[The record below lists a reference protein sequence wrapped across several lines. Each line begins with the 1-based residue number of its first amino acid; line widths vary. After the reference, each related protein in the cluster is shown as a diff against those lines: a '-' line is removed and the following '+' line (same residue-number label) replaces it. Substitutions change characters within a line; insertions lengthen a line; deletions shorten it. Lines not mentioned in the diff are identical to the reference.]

1 MLILKAK
8 RDDCLAAVQAVL
20 GTVERRHTLPILA
33 NLLLRKTG
41 AQIEWTS
48 SDLEMQV
55 RTQSQ
60 LGGDAGELATT
71 VAARKLADILRALP
85 ADATVSITTAQNKLA
100 VQAGRSRFS
109 LQTLPAADFPL
120 VQEAAGYG
128 PVFSLD
134 PGVLL
139 ALIEQVEFAMAAHD
153 IRYYLNGVLMVV
165 ESGLL
170 TLVASDGNRLALAE
184 AAVDLDLPRQAV
196 ILPRKTVQEL
206 LRLLREQSGEGGS
219 PRGREQSSA
228 TSDAANDAT
237 NDATNGATNG
247 AKNSQAS
254 TQASVRPTADA
265 PFNRVEVRLASAQVH
280 FKLHQID
287 FVSRLVEGKY
297 PNHSSVV
304 PQGHPIT
311 LQVNRAALLASL
323 QRVAILTS
331 ERFRGIRLTLS
342 SGLMRVTSNNA
353 EHEEAV
359 EELEVD
365 YSGGRVEVGFN
376 VAYLTDVLADTRID
390 TVHMALRDGQSSVL
404 FTCPQRPGFKYV
416 VSPMRI

>member
-48 SDLEMQV
+48 SDLEMQL
-55 RTQSQ
+55 RARSQ
-60 LGGDAGELATT
+60 LGGDPGELATT
-71 VAARKLADILRALP
+71 VGARKLADILRALP
-85 ADATVSITTAQNKLA
+85 ADATVSITAAQNKLA

-109 LQTLPAADFPL
+109 LQTLPAADYPL
-120 VQEAAGYG
+120 MQEAADYG
-128 PVFSLD
+128 PAFSLD
-134 PGVLL
+134 PGVLM
-139 ALIEQVEFAMAAHD
+139 ALIEQVEFAMATHD

-184 AAVDLDLPRQAV
+184 AAVDLDLPRKAV

-206 LRLLREQSGEGGS
+206 LRLLREQGDGGDN
-219 PRGREQSSA
+219 PEGREQGS
-228 TSDAANDAT
+228 TT
-237 NDATNGATNG
+237 ND

-254 TQASVRPTADA
+254 TQTSVRPTADA
-265 PFNRVEVRLASAQVH
+265 PLIRVEVRLAGAQVH
-280 FKLHQID
+280 FKLRQID
-287 FVSRLVEGKY
+287 LFSRLVEGKY

-311 LQVNRAALLASL
+311 LHLNRAPLLASL

-342 SGLMRVTSNNA
+342 SGLLRVTSNNA

-359 EELEVD
+359 EDLAVD
-365 YSGGRVEVGFN
+365 YSGGPVEVGFN
-376 VAYLTDVLADTRID
+376 VAYLTDVLTDTRID
-390 TVHMALRDGQSSVL
+390 TVQMALRDGQSSVL

>member
-48 SDLEMQV
+48 SDLEMQL
-55 RTQSQ
+55 RARSQ
-60 LGGDAGELATT
+60 LGGDPGELATT
-71 VAARKLADILRALP
+71 VGARKLADILRALP
-85 ADATVSITTAQNKLA
+85 ADATVSITAAQNKLA

-109 LQTLPAADFPL
+109 LQTLPAADYPL
-120 VQEAAGYG
+120 MQEAADYG
-128 PVFSLD
+128 PAFSLD
-134 PGVLL
+134 PGVLM
-139 ALIEQVEFAMAAHD
+139 ALIEQVEFAMATHD

-184 AAVDLDLPRQAV
+184 AAVDLDLPRKAV

-206 LRLLREQSGEGGS
+206 LRLLREQGDEGDN
-219 PRGREQSSA
+219 PNGREQGSA
-228 TSDAANDAT
+228 TNDAAS
-237 NDATNGATNG
+237 DATNGAKNG

-254 TQASVRPTADA
+254 TQTSVKPTADA
-265 PFNRVEVRLASAQVH
+265 PLVRVEVRLADAQVH
-280 FKLHQID
+280 FKLRQID
-287 FVSRLVEGKY
+287 LFSRLVEGKY

-311 LQVNRAALLASL
+311 LHLNRAALLASL

-342 SGLMRVTSNNA
+342 SGLLRVTSNNA

-359 EELEVD
+359 EELAVD

>member
-8 RDDCLAAVQAVL
+8 RDDCLAAVQTVL

-33 NLLLRKTG
+33 NLMLRKTG

-55 RTQSQ
+55 RTQSR

-71 VAARKLADILRALP
+71 VGARKLADILRALP
-85 ADATVSITTAQNKLA
+85 ADAVVSITAAQNKLT
-100 VQAGRSRFS
+100 VQGGRSRFT

-120 VQEAAGYG
+120 VQEAPDYG
-128 PVFSLD
+128 PIFSLD
-134 PGVLL
+134 AGVLM

-184 AAVDLDLPRQAV
+184 AAVDLELPRQAV

-206 LRLLREQSGEGGS
+206 LRLLREQGGDRS
-219 PRGREQSSA
+219 SQLGCEQSSA
-228 TSDAANDAT
+228 TGGEPSKESSTKASNKVSDE
-237 NDATNGATNG
+237 
-247 AKNSQAS
+247 
-254 TQASVRPTADA
+254 PTAEA
-265 PFNRVEVRLASAQVH
+265 PSNRVEVRLASAQVH
-280 FKLHQID
+280 FKLRQID
-287 FVSRLVEGKY
+287 FFSRLVEGKF
-297 PNHSSVV
+297 PNHQSVV

-311 LQVNRAALLASL
+311 LHLNRAALLASL

-331 ERFRGIRLTLS
+331 ERFRGIGLSLS
-342 SGLMRVTSNNA
+342 SGLLRVMSTNA

-359 EELEVD
+359 EDLEVD

-376 VAYLTDVLADTRID
+376 VAYLTDVLADTRLD
-390 TVHMALRDGQSSVL
+390 TVQMALRDGQSSVL
-404 FTCPQRPGFKYV
+404 FTCPQMPGFKYV

>member
-8 RDDCLAAVQAVL
+8 RDDCLAAVLAVL

-71 VAARKLADILRALP
+71 VGARKLADILRALP

-206 LRLLREQSGEGGS
+206 LRLLREQGGEGGS

-228 TSDAANDAT
+228 TSDATDDATNDAF
-237 NDATNGATNG
+237 NDATNGA
-247 AKNSQAS
+247 KNN
-254 TQASVRPTADA
+254 QASVRPTADA

-280 FKLHQID
+280 FKLRQID

-342 SGLMRVTSNNA
+342 SGLLRVTSNNA

>member
-1 MLILKAK
+1 MLILKAR
-8 RDDCLAAVQAVL
+8 RDHCLAAVQAVL

-48 SDLEMQV
+48 SDLELQV

-71 VAARKLADILRALP
+71 VGARKLADILRALP
-85 ADATVSITTAQNKLA
+85 ADATVSITAAHNKLT
-100 VQAGRSRFS
+100 VQGGRSRFT

-120 VQEAAGYG
+120 VQEAADYG

-134 PGVLL
+134 PGVLMS
-139 ALIEQVEFAMAAHD
+139 LIEQVEFAMAAHD

-206 LRLLREQSGEGGS
+206 LRLLREQGDEQGDEHGGASSGE
-219 PRGREQSSA
+219 P
-228 TSDAANDAT
+228 
-237 NDATNGATNG
+237 
-247 AKNSQAS
+247 S
-254 TQASVRPTADA
+254 TQVSDQQPAHA
-265 PFNRVEVRLASAQVH
+265 PSNRIEVRLASAQVH
-280 FKLHQID
+280 FKLRQID
-287 FVSRLVEGKY
+287 FLSRLVEGKY
-297 PNHSSVV
+297 PNHQSVV

-311 LQVNRAALLASL
+311 LHLNRAALLASL

-342 SGLMRVTSNNA
+342 NGLLRVTSNNA

-359 EELEVD
+359 ADLEVD

-376 VAYLTDVLADTRID
+376 VAYLTDVLADTRLD

>member
-1 MLILKAK
+1 MLILNAK

-33 NLLLRKTG
+33 NLMLRKTG
-41 AQIEWTS
+41 TQIEWTS

-60 LGGDAGELATT
+60 LGGDAGEFATT
-71 VAARKLADILRALP
+71 VGARKLADILRALP
-85 ADATVSITTAQNKLA
+85 AEQTVSITAAQNKLT
-100 VQAGRSRFS
+100 VQGGRSRFT
-109 LQTLPAADFPL
+109 LQTLPAAEFPL
-120 VQEAAGYG
+120 VQAATDYG
-128 PVFSLD
+128 PAFWLD
-134 PGVLL
+134 AGVLM

-165 ESGLL
+165 DRGLL
-170 TLVASDGNRLALAE
+170 TLVASDGNRLASAE
-184 AAVDLDLPRQAV
+184 AAVDLDVPKQAA

-206 LRLLREQSGEGGS
+206 LRLLREQDDKLSANLSAEPS
-219 PRGREQSSA
+219 P
-228 TSDAANDAT
+228 
-237 NDATNGATNG
+237 
-247 AKNSQAS
+247 KP
-254 TQASVRPTADA
+254 PTKRNADA
-265 PFNRVEVRLASAQVH
+265 LADARPHRVEVRLASAQVH
-280 FKLHQID
+280 FKLRQID
-287 FVSRLVEGKY
+287 FVSRLVEGKF
-297 PNHSSVV
+297 PNHQSVV

-311 LQVNRAALLASL
+311 LHLNRAGLLASL

-331 ERFRGIRLTLS
+331 ERFRGVRLTLS
-342 SGLMRVTSNNA
+342 TGLLRVAANNA

-359 EELEVD
+359 EDLEVD

-376 VAYLTDVLADTRID
+376 VAYLIDVLTDTRID
-390 TVHMALRDGQSSVL
+390 TVHLALRDGQSSVL

>member
-33 NLLLRKTG
+33 NLMLRKTG

-55 RTQSQ
+55 RAQSQ
-60 LGGDAGELATT
+60 LGGDVGELATT
-71 VAARKLADILRALP
+71 VGARKLADILRALP
-85 ADATVSITTAQNKLA
+85 ADAMVSITAAQNKLA

-120 VQEAAGYG
+120 VQEAADYG

-134 PGVLL
+134 PGVLM

-206 LRLLREQSGEGGS
+206 LRLLREACGEPGRESSSEVSSEVSDKLSGE
-219 PRGREQSSA
+219 PRM
-228 TSDAANDAT
+228 AARKKPP
-237 NDATNGATNG
+237 
-247 AKNSQAS
+247 AKAL
-254 TQASVRPTADA
+254 P
-265 PFNRVEVRLASAQVH
+265 NRVEVRLASAQVH
-280 FKLHQID
+280 FKWHQID
-287 FVSRLVEGKY
+287 FVSRLVEGKF
-297 PNHSSVV
+297 PNHHSVV

-311 LQVNRAALLASL
+311 LHLNRAALLASL

-342 SGLMRVTSNNA
+342 NGLLRVTSHNA

-359 EELEVD
+359 EDLAVD
-365 YSGGRVEVGFN
+365 YSSGRVEVGFN